1 MADDRQDGVE
11 KRIFDRSPLMLKVR
25 YKRANDFLADYTEN
39 ISKGGLF
46 IATEESFELGSM
58 VEFEVSFPGLLD
70 PIAIKGEV
78 KWCRQSPD
86 GEERPGIGVQ
96 FLPESL
102 GEGQLAT
109 LVTRIGKSQP
119 TREESSGETVF
130 RVLLVEDNV
139 VVRDMFRYGIQK
151 MTHSKKLHGARLE
164 VIEADNGRE
173 AWDLLQKQK
182 CHLLVIDL
190 YMPIMDGNQVIQHV
204 RKDPQLKDIPIVVV
218 SCGGDEDRDQALKNG
233 ADIFLSKPIKLKELV
248 DTVEILMA
256 SGHTP
261 KQ

>member
-1 MADDRQDGVE
+1 
-11 KRIFDRSPLMLKVR
+11 
-25 YKRANDFLADYTEN
+25 
-39 ISKGGLF
+39 
-46 IATEESFELGSM
+46 
-58 VEFEVSFPGLLD
+58 
-70 PIAIKGEV
+70 
-78 KWCRQSPD
+78 
-86 GEERPGIGVQ
+86 
-96 FLPESL
+96 LPESL

-119 TREESSGETVF
+119 TTDDSSGETVF

-151 MTHSKKLHGARLE
+151 MTQSDNLHGAKIE
-164 VIEADNGRE
+164 VIEADNGRQ
-173 AWDLLQKQK
+173 AWDLLQQQR

-204 RKDPQLKDIPIVVV
+204 RKDSKLKDIPIVVV
-218 SCGGDEDRDQALKNG
+218 SCGGEEDRDRALKNG

-248 DTVEILMA
+248 ETVEILMA

-261 KQ
+261 KS